1 MSVSYCKPLSGR
13 HSSSNFIAH
22 LMLQDHPP
30 KVQPRSSA
38 ARHGVSLKDLMDVNP
53 VGLDTVDTEAGYIL
67 IALANHD
74 LAQPDTN
81 LSMENSIIVKGTT
94 EQDAESMPSCS
105 RSSSTSS
112 TSSSGSGNS
121 MSISNLLG
129 NDDSPSSP
137 ALTSQKNQSIDGDGR
152 LTEKIDQQDP
162 IMLLAAAA
170 AVISREDEEKTR
182 DIRYAGD
189 QKRKLHSDTSVT
201 DCELPERR
209 HREGQVPEY
218 LWRRQEDEARG
229 QFILIAIFIHGND

>member
-121 MSISNLLG
+121 MSISNLL
-129 NDDSPSSP
+129 
-137 ALTSQKNQSIDGDGR
+137 
-152 LTEKIDQQDP
+152 DQQDP

-182 DIRYAGD
+182 GD

-229 QFILIAIFIHGND
+229 QTKPKN